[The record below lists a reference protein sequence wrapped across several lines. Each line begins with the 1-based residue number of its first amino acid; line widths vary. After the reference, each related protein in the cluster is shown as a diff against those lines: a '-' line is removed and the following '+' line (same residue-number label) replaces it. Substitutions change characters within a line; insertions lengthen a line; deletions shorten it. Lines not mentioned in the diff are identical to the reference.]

1 MTEPLQKVDSA
12 VQGLDSPVEKKELS
26 KRRQSSAAAPGVSK
40 IQELE
45 ASKTPVK
52 LPIATQQTG
61 WMVNTS
67 PSADHV
73 EDPAVLD
80 EFLTEPPIKRI
91 DLWFELGDTSVS
103 ASNFRGVTIKDAL
116 KAIHKRYKTKSE
128 DELGDAK
135 YLKGFIWE
143 EDNWTRLQVVL
154 APNKTI
160 AAGDGTNGKKK
171 GKKGKKGDKVDEE

>member
-12 VQGLDSPVEKKELS
+12 VQGLDSPVDKKKEAA

-40 IQELE
+40 IQDLE
-45 ASKTPVK
+45 ANETPVE

-67 PSADHV
+67 PTGDHV
-73 EDPAVLD
+73 EDPAILD
-80 EFLTEPPIKRI
+80 EFLTDPPIKRI

-103 ASNFRGVTIKDAL
+103 ASNFKGVTIKDAL

-143 EDNWTRLQVVL
+143 REHWTRLQVVL
-154 APNKTI
+154 APQKTI
-160 AAGDGTNGKKK
+160 AAGDGGGKKK
-171 GKKGKKGDKVDEE
+171 GKKGKKGDKDEE

>member
-1 MTEPLQKVDSA
+1 MTEPLTKIDSA
-12 VQGLDSPVEKKELS
+12 VQGLDSPVDKKDAA

-45 ASKTPVK
+45 ANKTPVK

-67 PSADHV
+67 PVPDHV

-80 EFLTEPPIKRI
+80 EFLTEPPVKRI
-91 DLWFELGDTSVS
+91 DLWFELGDATIS
-103 ASNFRGVTIKDAL
+103 ASNFKGVTIKDAM

-135 YLKGFIWE
+135 FLKGFIWE
-143 EDNWTRLQVVL
+143 EEHWTRLQVVL
-154 APNKTI
+154 SPQKTI
-160 AAGDGTNGKKK
+160 AAGDGGGKKK
-171 GKKGKKGDKVDEE
+171 GKKAKKTEEE